1 MVIVA
6 LIAACIF
13 GSVTL
18 ISWGLFARK
27 ETSAIE
33 ARIADF
39 RNRSVFQE
47 DGEMD
52 LSLPF
57 VERVLKP
64 SVEGMARTMS
74 KVLPASLIADVQKQ
88 LVMAGSPMK
97 LNTFLSFWAVAMA
110 TLAAM
115 GLMMFAV
122 LPNSLILQK
131 VMISAS
137 MTALGWM
144 APRMWLKAQVKA
156 RQKLIIKAL
165 PDALDLVTT
174 CVEAGLGL
182 DAALARV
189 SEKSSGPLAM
199 ELSRMLRDVA
209 MGKLRKEAITE
220 MAERCG
226 VEELTSFVN
235 SVIQAE
241 QLGVGI
247 AQVLRVQSDQLRVK
261 RRQRAEQAAHEAPI
275 KMLFPL
281 VMFIFPAFLLVI
293 LGPAAIRIAQSFS

>member
-1 MVIVA
+1 MLIVA
-6 LIAACIF
+6 LISACVF
-13 GSVTL
+13 GSVML
-18 ISWGLFARK
+18 ITSGLFARK

-47 DGEMD
+47 DGEID

-64 SVEGMARTMS
+64 SVEGMARAMS
-74 KVLPASLIADVQKQ
+74 RVLPASLVADVQKQ
-88 LVMAGSPMK
+88 LVMAGNPMK
-97 LNTFLSFWAVAMA
+97 LNTFLTFWAVAMA
-110 TLAAM
+110 TFAAM

-122 LPNSLILQK
+122 LPNSLIFQK
-131 VMISAS
+131 VMIGAS

-199 ELSRMLRDVA
+199 ELGRMLRDVA
-209 MGKLRKEAITE
+209 MGKLRKEALTE

-226 VEELTSFVN
+226 VEELSSFIN

-281 VMFIFPAFLLVI
+281 VLFIFPAFLMVI
-293 LGPAAIRIAQSFS
+293 LGPAAIRIAQSLS

>member
-6 LIAACIF
+6 LISACVFGSATLIFSGIF
-13 GSVTL
+13 G
-18 ISWGLFARK
+18 RK

-47 DGEMD
+47 DGEID

-64 SVEGMARTMS
+64 SVEGMARAMS

-97 LNTFLSFWAVAMA
+97 LNTFLTFWAVAMA
-110 TLAAM
+110 TFAAM

-122 LPNSLILQK
+122 LPNSLIFQK

-199 ELSRMLRDVA
+199 ELGRMLRDVA
-209 MGKLRKEAITE
+209 MGKLRKEALTE

-226 VEELTSFVN
+226 VEELTSFIN

-281 VMFIFPAFLLVI
+281 VLFIFPAFLMVI
-293 LGPAAIRIAQSFS
+293 LGPAAIRIAQSLS